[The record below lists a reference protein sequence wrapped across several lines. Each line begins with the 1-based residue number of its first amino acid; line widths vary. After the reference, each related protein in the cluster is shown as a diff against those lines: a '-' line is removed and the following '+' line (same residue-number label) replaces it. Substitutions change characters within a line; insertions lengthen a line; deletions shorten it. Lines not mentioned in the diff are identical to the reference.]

1 MRLTSFIYLYLF
13 TIATEKEMLSQ
24 SGEKQK
30 EIETLQEIITSL
42 TLRLRESEKQNEE
55 LNQKLKGDWYYNRY
69 QYY

>member
-55 LNQKLKGDWYYNRY
+55 LNQKLKGDWYYSRY

>member
-13 TIATEKEMLSQ
+13 TIATEKEMLLQ